1 MPSVQELLTRMR
13 ANPKHVRFSD
23 AKRVCD
29 HYFGEPRIHG
39 SHHVYRTPWAG
50 DPRVNIQN
58 RSGMVSPYQVR
69 QTIAAVERMVNDG
82 HQGR

>member
-50 DPRVNIQN
+50 ETRG
-58 RSGMVSPYQVR
+58 STSKTAAAWSPHIKYVR
-69 QTIAAVERMVNDG
+69 
-82 HQGR
+82 

>member
-50 DPRVNIQN
+50 ETRGSISKTVAAW
-58 RSGMVSPYQVR
+58 SPHIKHVR
-69 QTIAAVERMVNDG
+69 
-82 HQGR
+82 

>member
-1 MPSVQELLTRMR
+1 MPNVQELLTRMR

-39 SHHVYRTPWAG
+39 PHHV
-50 DPRVNIQN
+50 
-58 RSGMVSPYQVR
+58 
-69 QTIAAVERMVNDG
+69 
-82 HQGR
+82 

>member
-1 MPSVQELLTRMR
+1 MSSVQELLTRMR

-39 SHHVYRTPWAG
+39 RIMCIARLGQETRGSTSKTAAAW
-50 DPRVNIQN
+50 
-58 RSGMVSPYQVR
+58 SPHIKYVR
-69 QTIAAVERMVNDG
+69 
-82 HQGR
+82 